1 MVYVMDSDKKI
12 LLVDDDFDFLESTQ
26 LMLMDE
32 GYDVIPATNGE
43 DAVEKYREFKPS
55 IVFLD
60 IKMPGIDGYETF
72 FRIHKSDSDARVVFT
87 SSYALDNEQFKQAK
101 DLSLKGLLNKPLELD
116 DLKKLIKKYAK

>member
-1 MVYVMDSDKKI
+1 MLNSNKKI
-12 LLVDDDFDFLESTQ
+12 LLVDDDSDFLESTQ

-43 DAVEKYREFKPS
+43 DAVKKYREFRPS

-72 FRIHKSDSDARVVFT
+72 FRIHKSDSDARVIFT
-87 SSYALDNEQFKQAK
+87 SSYTLDDEKFKQVK
-101 DLSLKGLLNKPLELD
+101 DLSLKGLLNKPFELE
-116 DLKKLIKKYAK
+116 DLKKLIRKHAK

>member
-1 MVYVMDSDKKI
+1 MKSERKI
-12 LLVDDDFDFLESTQ
+12 LFVDDDSDFLEATQ

-43 DAVEKYREFKPS
+43 EAVAKYKEFEPA

-72 FRIHKSDSDARVVFT
+72 FRIHKYDPDVRAVFT
-87 SSYALDNEQFKQAK
+87 SSYAIDNEKLKRAK
-101 DLSLKGLLNKPLELD
+101 DLSIKGLLNKPLELD
-116 DLKKLIKKYAK
+116 DIKKFIKKHAK

>member
-1 MVYVMDSDKKI
+1 MEKTTKI
-12 LLVDDDFDFLESTQ
+12 LLVDDDSDYLEVTQ

-43 DAVEKYREFKPS
+43 DGITKFRESKPD

-72 FRIHKSDSDARVVFT
+72 FRIKKIDSDAKVVFA
-87 SSYALDNEQFKQAK
+87 SSYALENEKYKKAK
-101 DLSLKGLLNKPLELD
+101 EMGLCGIVNKPADFDEYE
-116 DLKKLIKKYAK
+116 KMIKKYAKNS

>member
-1 MVYVMDSDKKI
+1 MDSDVKI

-32 GYDVIPATNGE
+32 GYDVVPATNGE
-43 DAVEKYREFKPS
+43 DAVEKYREFKPD

-72 FRIHKSDSDARVVFT
+72 FRIHKFDSDARVVFT
-87 SSYALDNEQFKQAK
+87 SSYALDNEQFKHAK